1 MADENT
7 KPVPG
12 VATTS
17 FGVPF
22 LYRMFFLLLEPIS
35 ALAGAYLA
43 HLRKSDYLR
52 LTHAA
57 SSPDVIPLGTDVVLS
72 QLANLYLFFAMNE
85 ALILRATNDLRV
97 WKRLIFCMLVADF
110 GHLYSIRD
118 LGPQVYWNVASWNAM
133 DWGNVFIVYLGA
145 LMRLAFL
152 FNIGLGVKGRKF
164 TGFQVNGPET
174 WLEFH
179 KNEFQPK
186 PFGDYDVD
194 IQIDC
199 CGVCG
204 SDVHT
209 ISGGWGEQH
218 FPLAVGHEI
227 VGKAIRVGPKVTL
240 IKEGQRVG
248 VGAQSYAC
256 LDCRQCKNDNETY
269 CKDQLD
275 TYGAVWP
282 DTGIVSQGGYSSHV
296 RTHEHWV
303 FPIPDALPS
312 TVAAPMLCAGLTAYS
327 PLVRN
332 GCGPGKKVGIVG
344 LGGIGHF
351 GVLFAKALGAEVWAI
366 SRSHAKEADALKM
379 GADGF
384 LATSDKDWN
393 VPHKMTFDLIINTA
407 NSFDGFDLDAYL
419 SLLDVHAKWVAVGL
433 PEDEGIKVRNQTF
446 LSNGCFFGASH
457 LGSRR
462 ETLEMLQLAADKG
475 IKTWVEEF
483 PISDKNLAEVMTK
496 LKKNDVKY
504 RFCMTNYADQ
514 FGA

>member
-1 MADENT
+1 MS
-7 KPVPG
+7 VP
-12 VATTS
+12 
-17 FGVPF
+17 
-22 LYRMFFLLLEPIS
+22 E
-35 ALAGAYLA
+35 
-43 HLRKSDYLR
+43 
-52 LTHAA
+52 
-57 SSPDVIPLGTDVVLS
+57 
-72 QLANLYLFFAMNE
+72 
-85 ALILRATNDLRV
+85 
-97 WKRLIFCMLVADF
+97 
-110 GHLYSIRD
+110 
-118 LGPQVYWNVASWNAM
+118 
-133 DWGNVFIVYLGA
+133 
-145 LMRLAFL
+145 
-152 FNIGLGVKGRKF
+152 KF

-174 WLEFH
+174 WTEFH

-194 IQIDC
+194 IKIEC

-209 ISGGWGEQH
+209 ISGGWGEQK

-227 VGKAIRVGPKVTL
+227 IGTALRVGPKVTL
-240 IKEGQRVG
+240 IKPGQRVG
-248 VGAQSYAC
+248 VGAQSYSC

-269 CKDQLD
+269 CRKQLD

-344 LGGIGHF
+344 LGGIGHL
-351 GVLFAKALGAEVWAI
+351 GLLFAKALGATVYVI
-366 SRSHAKEADALKM
+366 SRTHSKEADARKM

-384 LATSDKDWN
+384 LATADPNWN
-393 VPHKMTFDLIINTA
+393 EEHIMTFDLIINTA
-407 NSFDGFDLDAYL
+407 NSFEGFDLDAYL
-419 SLLDVHAKWVAVGL
+419 SLLDVHGKWVSVGL
-433 PEDEGIKVRNQTF
+433 PEDEEGIRVRNQTF
-446 LSNGCFFGASH
+446 LKNGCFFGSSH

-475 IKTWVEEF
+475 VRTWVEEVK
-483 PISDKNLAEVMTK
+483 INEENLKGVMQK
-496 LKKNDVKY
+496 MKGAGGRY
-504 RFCMTNYADQ
+504 RFCLTGYEEA

>member
-1 MADENT
+1 MPYPEN
-7 KPVPG
+7 
-12 VATTS
+12 
-17 FGVPF
+17 
-22 LYRMFFLLLEPIS
+22 
-35 ALAGAYLA
+35 
-43 HLRKSDYLR
+43 
-52 LTHAA
+52 
-57 SSPDVIPLGTDVVLS
+57 
-72 QLANLYLFFAMNE
+72 FA
-85 ALILRATNDLRV
+85 
-97 WKRLIFCMLVADF
+97 
-110 GHLYSIRD
+110 
-118 LGPQVYWNVASWNAM
+118 
-133 DWGNVFIVYLGA
+133 
-145 LMRLAFL
+145 
-152 FNIGLGVKGRKF
+152 
-164 TGFQVNGPET
+164 GFQVNGPET
-174 WLEFH
+174 WLEFN

-194 IQIDC
+194 IKIEC

-209 ISGGWGEQH
+209 LSGGWGEQN

-227 VGKAIRVGPKVTL
+227 VGKAIRVGPKVSL

-248 VGAQSYAC
+248 VGAQSYSC
-256 LDCRQCKNDNETY
+256 LECRQCKNENETY
-269 CKDQLD
+269 CTKQLD
-275 TYGAVWP
+275 TYGAIWP
-282 DTGIVSQGGYSSHV
+282 DSGIVSQGGYSSHV

-312 TVAAPMLCAGLTAYS
+312 TDAAPMLCAGLTAYS

-366 SRSHAKEADALKM
+366 SRSHAKEADAFKM

-384 LATSDKDWN
+384 LATADKDWN
-393 VPHKMTFDLIINTA
+393 KAHLMTFDLIINTA
-407 NSFDGFDLDAYL
+407 NSFEDFDLDAYL
-419 SLLDVHAKWVAVGL
+419 SLLDVHAKWVSVGL
-433 PEDEGIKVRNQTF
+433 PEGDGIKVRNQTF
-446 LSNGCFFGASH
+446 LSNGCFFGSSH

-496 LKKNDVKY
+496 LKKNDVRY
-504 RFCMTNYADQ
+504 RFCMTNYDEQ